1 MQARPTT
8 TNQIDALSGFT
19 QAVHEQRWQKT
30 SLNDSKGSSRVSH
43 VMSPMSPPNLT
54 REMSERVSL
63 KRESSAKEIKKA
75 LSKISLESKFKL
87 NIMASHQQL
96 DFY

>member
-1 MQARPTT
+1 
-8 TNQIDALSGFT
+8 
-19 QAVHEQRWQKT
+19 
-30 SLNDSKGSSRVSH
+30 
-43 VMSPMSPPNLT
+43 MSPPNLA

-75 LSKISLESKFKL
+75 LSKISLESKFKM